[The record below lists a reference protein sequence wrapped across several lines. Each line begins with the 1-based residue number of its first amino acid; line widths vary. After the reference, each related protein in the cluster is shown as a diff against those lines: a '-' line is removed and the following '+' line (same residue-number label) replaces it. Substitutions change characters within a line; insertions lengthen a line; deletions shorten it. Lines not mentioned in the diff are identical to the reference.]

1 MRHVRRHSRVG
12 LARIGARV
20 RNMLA
25 NRRRPLGDLR
35 PGDLRRLCRLR
46 RLGIGFIDV
55 VRRQIAELLLP
66 LQACG
71 CRREVGHV
79 RINDSVRFV
88 AGLFESGFRSP
99 QIRQRSNVVSIGA
112 SHRSCW
118 LRGSYRLCGGD
129 LSGSGLVRLRRCG
142 SRIRPDISG
151 HENQDEQTATHHNE
165 IAEDRHDDTSALIRG
180 QNYLRG
186 HSFPEPQ
193 LRFNMM

>member
-112 SHRSCW
+112 RQHTIGEATALVEVFLNTGFSGESRHSR
-118 LRGSYRLCGGD
+118 RLAMVSDFEETGTPPAVPQ
-129 LSGSGLVRLRRCG
+129 S
-142 SRIRPDISG
+142 
-151 HENQDEQTATHHNE
+151 EQ
-165 IAEDRHDDTSALIRG
+165 
-180 QNYLRG
+180 
-186 HSFPEPQ
+186 P
-193 LRFNMM
+193 